1 MKRRLRVLW
10 ELIVEA
16 IDGYSRHRGDLLA
29 AALAFH
35 ALLSIAPLIIIA
47 VAIAGVVLGTGAAQ
61 LEMTR
66 VLRDAIGKNG
76 AETVNGWVQQ
86 ASDSGGLASLVGIVL
101 TVFTASRFG
110 DQLRSALNQ
119 SWSIDVYMAQGFRL
133 SVQDYLQRRAFAFL
147 LALGAGPLL
156 LAVFASRML
165 LTGFHQKLFA
175 ASPWQGFEVQLLQ
188 LGFSWASVALII
200 AVVFRVVPD
209 TRIAWRNALVGGGV
223 TSVAFNLGN
232 ALVGLYLG
240 RASVTAAYGAAG
252 SLVVVLLWLYFSAQ
266 AFLIGAEF
274 TRAYAARFGSRL
286 NVTELREL
294 ELVKQSSQHH

>member
-16 IDGYSRHRGDLLA
+16 VDGYSRHRGDLLA

-35 ALLSIAPLIIIA
+35 ALLSIAPLVIIA

-66 VLRDAIGKNG
+66 VLHDAIGKNG
-76 AETVNGWVQQ
+76 ASTVNGWVQQ
-86 ASDSGGLASLVGIVL
+86 ASESGGLASLVGIVL

-119 SWSIDVYMAQGFRL
+119 SWNIDVYMAQGFRL

-175 ASPWQGFEVQLLQ
+175 ASAWQGVEVQLLQ

-200 AVVFRVVPD
+200 AVVFRFVPD
-209 TRIAWRNALVGGGV
+209 TRIAWRNALVGGAV
-223 TSVAFNLGN
+223 TSFAFNLGN

-274 TRAYAARFGSRL
+274 TRAFAERFGSRL
-286 NVTELREL
+286 SVTEQREL
-294 ELVKQSSQHH
+294 ELVQQTSQHH